1 MQQSLYI
8 DILNGSYMKKHLVIV
23 GFDDIIADKY
33 METIEQAILDGHI
46 NGYSIIDLFSNQK
59 WIEQKLQKVNVQP
72 ELKYFITVSKN
83 KNKWADRDGFQPIFN
98 EIIKKKGEI
107 KVYIAAELKAHE
119 EYLQYCVENDI
130 DSLTEKPIF
139 SPIKNCKFDP
149 SLIDKKMKYFL
160 SLVQKSSA
168 KHSITSLA
176 RYHSIYNDKVIDKIK
191 ECILKYDTPLTS
203 LHLRFSAGVWNTHV
217 EYENREDHP
226 YKYGYGMLM
235 HGAYHYVDVIA
246 QLLLL
251 NYLIFPHDTLQ
262 FTLSSYGGFPGDQN
276 DRISKKYSALL
287 GDNKP
292 DWSDKSKHKTD
303 YGETDIVT
311 SFQLFNVTTNKMITL
326 GTMSFEQTTP
336 SIRTWKDIPVEIY
349 NKNGRTACADLE
361 AQLSTL
367 FSLNLKC
374 FDMPIK
380 DEIDHIKAFARIETR
395 ANAPLLEDE
404 KFYEK
409 EEYNNVSHNISNREL
424 IGNWLAGKEEKSTL
438 QNHFIVMKIL
448 QSLAESIRNPGY
460 PIAFNFTE
468 YAMKSGI
475 KTYGNINTLNNAIVP
490 KTSKML
496 GKFFF
501 IFR

>member
-1 MQQSLYI
+1 
-8 DILNGSYMKKHLVIV
+8 MKKHLVIV

-33 METIEQAILDGHI
+33 METIEQAISDGHI
-46 NGYSIIDLFSNQK
+46 NGYSIIDLFSNQD

-72 ELKYFITVSKN
+72 ELKYFIKVLKG
-83 KNKWADRDGFQPIFN
+83 KDKWADKDGFQPIFN
-98 EIIKKKGEI
+98 EIIEKKGEI
-107 KVYIAAELKAHE
+107 KAYIAAEIKAHE

-139 SPIKNCKFDP
+139 SPIKNGKFDP
-149 SLIDKKMKYFL
+149 SLIDKKMRYL
-160 SLVQKSSA
+160 LLLAQKSPA

-176 RYHSIYNDKVIDKIK
+176 RYHAIYNNKVIDKIK
-191 ECILKYDTPLTS
+191 ERMLKYDAPLTS
-203 LHLRFSAGVWNTHV
+203 LHLRFAAGVWNTHI
-217 EYENREDHP
+217 EYENRQDHP

-262 FTLSSYGGFPGDQN
+262 LTLSSYGGFPADQN
-276 DRISKKYSALL
+276 DRISKKYSTLFD
-287 GDNKP
+287 DNKP
-292 DWSDKSKHKTD
+292 NWSDKSKYKTD

-311 SFQLFNVTTNKMITL
+311 SFQLFNITTNKVITL

-349 NKNGRTACADLE
+349 NKNGRTAYADLE
-361 AQLSTL
+361 AQLATL

-374 FDMPIK
+374 FDVPTK
-380 DEIDHIKAFARIETR
+380 GEIDHIKAFARIETR
-395 ANAPLLEDE
+395 ANAPLLPDE
-404 KFYEK
+404 EFYTK
-409 EEYNNVSHNISNREL
+409 EELNDVSHNISNREL
-424 IGNWLAGKEEKSTL
+424 ISNWLEGVEEKSTL

-448 QSLAESIRNPGY
+448 QSLAESIRKPGL
-460 PIAFNFTE
+460 PITFNFTE
-468 YAMKSGI
+468 YAITSNS
-475 KTYGNINTLNNAIVP
+475 KTCPNIAKLNNSIIL
-490 KTSKML
+490 KTKKML
-496 GKFFF
+496 NKFFF